1 MQGTVKVKTAC
12 NGMRERLSAWLDGE
26 LAEEERRETA
36 AHLEDC
42 AECRRE
48 LALLERLDA
57 ALGGLEAPAPARLAA
72 GVLDRLRPRRRYGW
86 QSLAMA
92 ASLVLGIALG
102 GTLARDFY
110 PYQAASNGNGEVL
123 ALEEFHDFP
132 QGSLGAVMVSYQTE
146 ETNGL

>member
-1 MQGTVKVKTAC
+1 
-12 NGMRERLSAWLDGE
+12 MRERLSAWLDGE
-26 LAEEERRETA
+26 LTQEERREMA
-36 AHLEDC
+36 AHLEVC
-42 AECRRE
+42 AACRRE

-57 ALGGLEAPAPARLAA
+57 ALGRLEAPTPAGLAD
-72 GVLDRLRPRRRYGW
+72 GVLDRLKPRRRYWW

-92 ASLVLGIALG
+92 ASLILGIALG

-110 PYQAASNGNGEVL
+110 PYQASSNGNGEVL